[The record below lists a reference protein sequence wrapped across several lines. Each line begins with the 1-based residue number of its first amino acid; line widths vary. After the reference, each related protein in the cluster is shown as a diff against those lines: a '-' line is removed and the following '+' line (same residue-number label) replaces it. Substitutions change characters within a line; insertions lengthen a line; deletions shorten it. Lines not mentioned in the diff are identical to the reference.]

1 MTTSP
6 FPNPFRLHALLFA
19 ALLLVCSVASARSEY
34 GVDYTVQFLPQSGQ
48 AQVTIKLTPGEVG
61 ARRLRLTMPEDRYT
75 AVSGDGEVVRKGAM
89 VTWTPLRDKPSKL
102 RYRYRIDHQRRDGGY
117 DARITDDWVIVR
129 GDDLVPSARVSA
141 SKGADSRVR
150 LRFVL
155 PKGWSNVDTPFLR
168 SRDGKSFV
176 VVNPERR
183 FDRPIGWIIAGAV
196 GTRREFLGDTEI
208 SVAGPKGDVIRR
220 NDMLA
225 FFNNLVPEF
234 ERAFGKLPPKLLI
247 VSAGDPMWRGGLS
260 GPRSLFLHADRPLIS
275 ENGTSTLTH
284 ELTHVITRIRGADGD
299 DWIAEGLAEFYSIEL
314 LRRAGLLSPARAD
327 KAQEWMARHGR
338 GIKSLSANR
347 SHGPRTARAVQL
359 FRELDAEIRKRSK
372 NKHSLDDVVRALI
385 PLREVSREDLGEQVA
400 ELTGA
405 PSAVLATPLLD

>member
-6 FPNPFRLHALLFA
+6 FPNPVRLHALLFA

-75 AVSGDGEVVRKGAM
+75 QVSGDGEVVRKGAT

-129 GDDLVPSARVSA
+129 GDDLVPSARVRA
-141 SKGADSRVR
+141 SKGADSKVR

-155 PKGWSNVDTPFLR
+155 PKGWTNVDTPFLR

-234 ERAFGKLPPKLLI
+234 
-247 VSAGDPMWRGGLS
+247 
-260 GPRSLFLHADRPLIS
+260 
-275 ENGTSTLTH
+275 
-284 ELTHVITRIRGADGD
+284 
-299 DWIAEGLAEFYSIEL
+299 
-314 LRRAGLLSPARAD
+314 
-327 KAQEWMARHGR
+327 
-338 GIKSLSANR
+338 
-347 SHGPRTARAVQL
+347 
-359 FRELDAEIRKRSK
+359 
-372 NKHSLDDVVRALI
+372 
-385 PLREVSREDLGEQVA
+385 
-400 ELTGA
+400 
-405 PSAVLATPLLD
+405 